1 MRQEHDAVGDAR
13 PVPAEILDEM
23 VAYYRARAPE
33 YDAWFSSQH
42 PDGHR
47 SVEHAPWYAEVGPVV
62 ATLEALNM
70 AGDVLELAAGTG
82 IWTTRLLHMATS
94 VTAVDIA
101 PEMLALHRERVA
113 DDRVQ
118 YILADL
124 FTWSPDRAYD
134 GVCAAF
140 WLSHV
145 PRERLDDVLRMVA
158 AALKPGGKLFFVDSH
173 SQHQPA
179 ADESQVV
186 RRQLQDGRAFRIV
199 KNHYTPAEL
208 VSRCAA
214 AGLAVTAQET
224 ASVFLYAWGVRR

>member
-1 MRQEHDAVGDAR
+1 MSDDQ
-13 PVPAEILDEM
+13 PVPPEILDEM

-33 YDAWFSSQH
+33 YDAWFAPPGDSDH
-42 PDGHR
+42 PLI
-47 SVEHAPWYAEVGPVV
+47 EHAPWSAEVGPVL
-62 ATLEALNM
+62 AALEALDM
-70 AGDVLELAAGTG
+70 TGEVLELAAGTG
-82 IWTTRLLHMATS
+82 IWTARLLRTATA

-101 PEMLALHRERVA
+101 PEMLALHRERVQ
-113 DDRVQ
+113 DDRVR

-158 AALKPGGKLFFVDSH
+158 AALKPGGKVFFVDSH

-179 ADESQVV
+179 VADGSQVV
-186 RRQLQDGRAFRIV
+186 LRRLQDGRAFRIV
-199 KNHYTPAEL
+199 KNRYTPAEL
-208 VSRCAA
+208 KARCAT
-214 AGLAVTAQET
+214 AGLQVAVEET
-224 ASVFLYAWGVRR
+224 ASVFLYGWGVRR